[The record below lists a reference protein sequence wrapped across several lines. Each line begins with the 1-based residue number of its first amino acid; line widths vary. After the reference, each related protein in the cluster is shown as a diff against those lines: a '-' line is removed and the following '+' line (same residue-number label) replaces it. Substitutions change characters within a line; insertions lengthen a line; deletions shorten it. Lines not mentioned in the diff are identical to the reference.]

1 MKLEDG
7 MEKALWNDR
16 EYIASKVTEDYN
28 TEKSIRKA
36 SERKK

>member
-16 EYIASKVTEDYN
+16 EYIASKVTKTIILKNLY
-28 TEKSIRKA
+28 EKQVK
-36 SERKK
+36 EKN